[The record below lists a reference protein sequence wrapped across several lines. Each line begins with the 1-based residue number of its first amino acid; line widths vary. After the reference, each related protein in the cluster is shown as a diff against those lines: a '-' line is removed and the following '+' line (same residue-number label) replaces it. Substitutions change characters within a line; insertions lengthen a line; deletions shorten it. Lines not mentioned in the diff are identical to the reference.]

1 MPGETFILT
10 ADGNARAERM
20 TVLIESRWAEI
31 ADGRTA
37 PRGNPYL
44 RGLMSALLWAAL
56 AVLGSVMYVFG
67 WVLFG
72 GGGA

>member
-1 MPGETFILT
+1 MRGETFILT
-10 ADGNARAERM
+10 ADGNARAERV
-20 TVLIESRWAEI
+20 TVLLESRWAEI

-72 GGGA
+72 GGA